1 MEEFS
6 ELTVS
11 VKGEDSTYK
20 QKFALQGPAYAV
32 SIKDPIVKQCV
43 DEAVSNSKI
52 VPEDISVRILLT
64 VK

>member
-1 MEEFS
+1 MEEFT
-6 ELTVS
+6 ELSVT

-20 QKFALQGPAYAV
+20 QKFALQGPPYAISV
-32 SIKDPIVKQCV
+32 KDPVVKQCV

-64 VK
+64 VM